1 MSCGQAI
8 LLVVLP
14 LTLVAATSKAEARY
28 LALLTPLAH
37 LSLFPLLFTTAQLP
51 TKVSTHFLSRDHTSL
66 HQVLASLTHCL
77 LSSFLLP
84 SRFVDPLNCSDICT
98 DH

>member
-1 MSCGQAI
+1 MLCGQAI

-14 LTLVAATSKAEARY
+14 LTLVAATSKSEARY
-28 LALLTPLAH
+28 LALLAPLAH

-51 TKVSTHFLSRDHTSL
+51 TKVSINSIYRDHIFL
-66 HQVLASLTHCL
+66 RQVLLSLSHCL

-84 SRFVDPLNCSDICT
+84 SRFVDPLYCSDIFT